1 MSRKLQ
7 RILGV
12 PALFAIGAVLAGCG
26 SGTASPV
33 VTSGLTV
40 SGSYEPPPGDVVVAG
55 ESGSR
60 AVALAV
66 GHGLLTATVLAGSGN
81 RASGLPV
88 SFRTGSRVV
97 KAHPCGH
104 GCYAAAA
111 APSSTVQVALGSG
124 PPVTFRLPAR
134 ARPAAAIVERATR
147 VFRNLRSLVYVE
159 SLRSK
164 PTGGLLTTWSMQA
177 PDRVTYRIKNGASAV
192 VIGNRRWDRPDN
204 HTAWTK
210 SPQEPKLNVPD
221 PTWGSL
227 AENAHVLGTA
237 RVGGRPVWVV
247 SFVNP
252 SIPAWFTA
260 WIDQQSYRT
269 LRMRMTAASHFM
281 FHRYVEFNK
290 PLAISP
296 PK

>member
-1 MSRKLQ
+1 MT
-7 RILGV
+7 LGG
-12 PALFAIGAVLAGCG
+12 PALVVVSGVAAALVLAGCG
-26 SGTASPV
+26 SGIASPV
-33 VTSGLTV
+33 VTTGLKV
-40 SGSYEPPPGDVVVAG
+40 SGSYQPPPGAVVLAG

-60 AVALAV
+60 AVALAA
-66 GHGLLTATVLAGSGN
+66 GRGLLRATVLAGSGDP
-81 RASGLPV
+81 ASGLPV
-88 SFRTGSRVV
+88 SFRTGGRVV
-97 KAHPCGH
+97 KARPCGN
-104 GCYAAAA
+104 GCYTAAS
-111 APSSTVQVALGSG
+111 APSSTVQVSLGSG

-134 ARPAAAIVERATR
+134 ARPADAIVKRATR
-147 VFRNLRSLVYVE
+147 VFRSLRSLVYVE

-177 PDRVTYRIKNGASAV
+177 PDRVTYRIKDGASAV
-192 VIGNRRWDRPDN
+192 VIGNRRWDRPN
-204 HTAWTK
+204 SSAAWTK
-210 SPQEPKLNVPD
+210 SPQVPKLSVPE

-237 RVGGRPVWVV
+237 RVGGRPVWIV

-260 WIDQQSYRT
+260 WIDQKSYRT

-281 FHRYVEFNK
+281 FHRYVEFDK
-290 PLAISP
+290 PLRIAP